1 MTGYEFGDVLLVP
14 FPFTDQSTSK
24 RRPAVVVS
32 SDAYHRER
40 PDLIILAVTSQARAH
55 AALGEAAV
63 AKWKEAGL
71 LRPSVLKPV
80 IATIERGLVLR
91 KLGRL
96 ADEDRA
102 TLRKVLD
109 EIESDHGNRWAW
121 QHGF

>member
-1 MTGYEFGDVLLVP
+1 MTGYEFGDLVLVP
-14 FPFTDQSTSK
+14 FPFTDQSATK

-40 PDLIILAVTSQARAH
+40 PDLIILAVTSQAQPH

-80 IATIERGLVLR
+80 IATLERGLVLR

-96 ADEDRA
+96 EEEDCA
-102 TLRKVLD
+102 ALRKVIG
-109 EIESDHGNRWAW
+109 EILGT
-121 QHGF
+121 

>member
-1 MTGYEFGDVLLVP
+1 MTGYEFGDVILVP

-32 SDAYHRER
+32 SAAYHRER
-40 PDLIILAVTSQARAH
+40 PDLIILAVTSQARPSAS
-55 AALGEAAV
+55 LGEATI

-80 IATIERGLVLR
+80 LTTVERGLALR

-96 ADEDRA
+96 ADQDRTA
-102 TLRKVLD
+102 LRKVLD
-109 EIESDHGNRWAW
+109 EILG
-121 QHGF
+121 G

>member
-1 MTGYEFGDVLLVP
+1 MTGYEFGDVILVP

-40 PDLIILAVTSQARAH
+40 PDIIILAVTSQERPQAS
-55 AALGEAAV
+55 LGEATV
-63 AKWKEAGL
+63 ANWKQAGL

-80 IATIERGLVLR
+80 VATIERGLVLR

-96 ADEDRA
+96 EDEDTA
-102 TLRKVLD
+102 ALRGVLG
-109 EIESDHGNRWAW
+109 EILGS
-121 QHGF
+121 